1 MRVSIDIE
9 PFVVV
14 LRIAQVMNL
23 GPSQCRRHIRQWWA
37 LRWCCASA
45 AWHWPAN
52 PWFYSRPSCAWSPFR
67 DGDASKHE
75 LGIEPRVFLDLSNG
89 DPLLWVIG
97 QHFLQQILAFLVI
110 ANAAPGVVLPEFIE
124 IGLGQRTEPSIA
136 VMRLLKGRVKINNTT
151 PILKMS
157 QAKS

>member
-1 MRVSIDIE
+1 MALLNVAVIFGSDGLFVDAARLRHDTDLQILYFTRV
-9 PFVVV
+9 P
-14 LRIAQVMNL
+14 
-23 GPSQCRRHIRQWWA
+23 P
-37 LRWCCASA
+37 
-45 AWHWPAN
+45 
-52 PWFYSRPSCAWSPFR
+52 PFR

-124 IGLGQRTEPSIA
+124 IALGQRTEPSIA